1 MTSPTTRV
9 LAVLE
14 LLQSHDALSGNALAQ
29 RLEVDGRTLRRYI
42 SKLQELGIPVVS
54 ERGRYG
60 AYRLTPG
67 SKLPPMMFTDT
78 EAVALSVGLLFAKQ
92 LGLAA
97 AGSGAQSAQAKLER
111 VMPKGLGAKLRAVG
125 ETVQLDL
132 SHAASAIPSEALLD
146 MSAAAHGR
154 HRVRLQY
161 GSARGEMTEREFDCY
176 GLAWRGGSWYGVGY
190 CHLRHDLRSF
200 RLDRIQS
207 IALLKT
213 VFAPPQD
220 FDTVRHLALGLASL
234 PRAHAIAVRLKT
246 DMTTARAELF
256 EAIGLFHP
264 AGDEVMLY
272 SQADDLAWYARQLAR
287 LSFDFDVLEPAEL
300 HQALRDCATRLHR
313 LAGDAP
319 PPLTTPVV

>member
-1 MTSPTTRV
+1 MASPTTRV

-42 SKLQELGIPVVS
+42 SKLQELGIPVES

-97 AGSGAQSAQAKLER
+97 TGSGAQSAQAKLER
-111 VMPKGLGAKLRAVG
+111 VMPKGLGAKLRALAA
-125 ETVQLDL
+125 TVQLDL
-132 SHAASAIPSEALLD
+132 SQAVAAIPSEALLD

-154 HRVRLQY
+154 QRVRLQY
-161 GSARGEMTEREFDCY
+161 GSARDEVTEREFDCY

-207 IALLKT
+207 IVPLKT
-213 VFAPPQD
+213 VFAPPED
-220 FDTVRHLALGLASL
+220 FDAVRHLALGLASL

-246 DMTTARAELF
+246 DMATARAELF

-264 AGDEVMLY
+264 AGEEVMLY

-287 LSFDFDVLEPAEL
+287 LSFDFEVMAPAEL
-300 HQALRDCATRLHR
+300 RQALRDCATRLHR
-313 LAGDAP
+313 QADSS
-319 PPLTTPVV
+319 

>member
-9 LAVLE
+9 LAALE

-29 RLEVDGRTLRRYI
+29 RLDIDGRTLRRYI
-42 SKLQELGIPVVS
+42 SKLQDLGIPVVS

-67 SKLPPMMFTDT
+67 SKLPPMMFTDV
-78 EAVALSVGLLFAKQ
+78 EAAALSVGLLFAKQ

-97 AGSGAQSAQAKLER
+97 TGSGAQSAQAKLER
-111 VMPKGLGAKLRAVG
+111 VMPKELSAKLRAVG

-132 SHAASAIPSEALLD
+132 SQAVAAIPSEALLD
-146 MSAAAHGR
+146 LSAAAHGR

-161 GSARGEMTEREFDCY
+161 GSASDETTEREFDCY
-176 GLAWRGGSWYGVGY
+176 GLAWRGGNWYGVGY

-207 IALLKT
+207 IAPLKT
-213 VFAPPQD
+213 AFTPPAN
-220 FDTVRHLALGLASL
+220 FDAVRHLALGLASL
-234 PRAHAIAVRLKT
+234 PRAHAISVRLKT
-246 DMTTARAELF
+246 DLATARAELF

-272 SQADDLAWYARQLAR
+272 SQADDLPWYARQLAR
-287 LSFDFDVLEPAEL
+287 LSFDFEVMEPAEL
-300 HQALRDCATRLHR
+300 RQAIRDCATRLHR
-313 LAGDAP
+313 LAG
-319 PPLTTPVV
+319 

>member
-1 MTSPTTRV
+1 MNSPTTRV

-14 LLQSHDALSGNALAQ
+14 LLQSHDALSGQALAQ

-67 SKLPPMMFTDT
+67 SKLPPMMFTDA

-97 AGSGAQSAQAKLER
+97 TGSGAQSAQAKLER
-111 VMPKGLGAKLRAVG
+111 VMPKGLSAKLRAVG

-132 SHAASAIPSEALLD
+132 SHAGAAIPSEALLE

-161 GSARGEMTEREFDCY
+161 ASASDETSEREFDCY

-190 CHLRHDLRSF
+190 CHLRRDLRSF
-200 RLDRIQS
+200 RLDRIKS
-207 IALLKT
+207 ITPLKT
-213 VFAPPQD
+213 AFTPPAN
-220 FDTVRHLALGLASL
+220 FDAVRHLALGLASL
-234 PRAHAIAVRLKT
+234 PRAHAICVRLKT
-246 DMTTARAELF
+246 DLATARAELF
-256 EAIGLFHP
+256 EAIGMFYP
-264 AGDEVMLY
+264 DGDAVMLC

-287 LSFDFDVLEPAEL
+287 LSFDFEVIEPVEL
-300 HQALRDCATRLHR
+300 RQALRDCAMRLSR

-319 PPLTTPVV
+319 HPAPG